1 MWVHIGKENRERKQ
15 RDKNRQSDRH
25 LYRNMGKSDK
35 FGGTH
40 NFAPKVEEI
49 LVYKMST
56 PKYYDTKL
64 SNNKENIK

>member
-1 MWVHIGKENRERKQ
+1 
-15 RDKNRQSDRH
+15 
-25 LYRNMGKSDK
+25 MGKSEKID
-35 FGGTH
+35 GT
-40 NFAPKVEEI
+40 NDFAPKVEEI